1 MVKRLLELFCGTKS
15 VGKIFEQDGYEVV
28 SLDYNPEFDATHTAD
43 LLTWDYKQYSPD
55 YFNVIWAS
63 PDCTTWSLASGGQY
77 RTKVDIYGVKNEKYE
92 KSVIG
97 NNLVLRVIEILKYF
111 KNTSWFIENPR
122 GLMQHFPPLIDFI
135 TETNSSKTLV
145 YYGNYNDWGYPKAT
159 NIWSNLKLWN
169 NESKPI
175 FSDDAFEMRYHPHDK
190 RMKRYYKKFRTA
202 NARDRSKIPPDLI
215 ARLKALM

>member
-15 VGKIFEQDGYEVV
+15 VGNVFKQDGYEVI

-43 LLTWDYKQYSPD
+43 ILTWDYTQYAPD

-77 RTKVDIYGVKNEKYE
+77 RTKVDIYGVKNKKYE

-97 NNLVLRVIEILKYF
+97 NNMVLRVIEIIKYF

-122 GLMQHFPPLIDFI
+122 GLMQHYPPLIDFI

-169 NESKPI
+169 NEHMPI
-175 FSDDAFEMRYHPHDK
+175 FTEDAYVLRLHPHDK
-190 RMKRYYKKFRTA
+190 RMKRYYKKFNSA

-215 ARLKALM
+215 ARLKALI